1 MQWRLYPG
9 SIENQLGI
17 DKSSNGLRVRCGI
30 IAIVSTLPVPT
41 YLAVF
46 AAALLLALVLTPLAG
61 RLGRR
66 WGLVDRPGGRRAHRG
81 EIPRTGG
88 IALFGAFTGTL
99 LLAFLLFPAWLPP
112 STDPKE
118 TTRLAGLLLGST
130 VAFGF
135 GLLDDKRE
143 LSWRGQISVQ
153 VLCAAIAIVTLIFIE
168 RVNNPFTNTQIVFPD
183 LVVWTLTTFWFL
195 GAMNTLNW
203 LDGLD
208 GLAAGVTAILAAVLV
223 GHMLWRADPP
233 QWSVAILPLAL
244 LGATLG
250 FLPWNFNPARIFMG
264 SSGSYFLGFAVAAL
278 GIIGGARMATV
289 LLVLGLP
296 IVDVAWLI
304 WRRKR
309 RGLSPGAGGR
319 DHLHFRLLDLG
330 LGQRQIVLGY
340 YAFCAAF
347 GLLALSIGPR
357 IYKLLAL
364 LGLGVVVLVV
374 LWWAERQEETV
385 IGDR

>member
-1 MQWRLYPG
+1 MANN
-9 SIENQLGI
+9 ST
-17 DKSSNGLRVRCGI
+17 KARVRPSLAGCI
-30 IAIVSTLPVPT
+30 VPRYNWLVILSSTSFPFIAI
-41 YLAVF
+41 F
-46 AAALLLALVLTPLAG
+46 ALSFLLALILTPLAG
-61 RLGRR
+61 WLGRR

-88 IALFGAFTGTL
+88 IALFGAFTITL
-99 LLAFLLFPAWLPP
+99 LLAFLLFRRWLPA
-112 STDPKE
+112 STDPNE
-118 TTRLAGLLLGST
+118 TTRLAGLLVGST
-130 VAFGF
+130 FAFIF
-135 GLLDDKRE
+135 GLVDDKRE
-143 LSWRGQISVQ
+143 LSWRGQITVQ
-153 VLCAAIAIVTLIFIE
+153 LVCSAIAIVALIFIE
-168 RVNNPFTNTQIVFPD
+168 RVNNPFSANQIVFPD
-183 LVVWTLTTFWFL
+183 LIVWALTAFWFL
-195 GAMNTLNW
+195 GAMNTVNW

-208 GLAAGVTAILAAVLV
+208 GLAAGVAAILSAVLV
-223 GHMLWRADPP
+223 AHMLFRADPP
-233 QWSVAILPLAL
+233 QLSVAVLPLAL

-250 FLPWNFNPARIFMG
+250 FLPFNFNPARIFMG

-289 LLVLGLP
+289 LMVLGLP

-304 WRRKR
+304 WRRRR
-309 RGLSPGAGGR
+309 RGLSAGQGGR

-364 LGLGVVVLVV
+364 LTLGGIVLAV
-374 LWWAERQEETV
+374 LWWAERQES
-385 IGDR
+385 

>member
-1 MQWRLYPG
+1 
-9 SIENQLGI
+9 
-17 DKSSNGLRVRCGI
+17 
-30 IAIVSTLPVPT
+30 
-41 YLAVF
+41 
-46 AAALLLALVLTPLAG
+46 
-61 RLGRR
+61 
-66 WGLVDRPGGRRAHRG
+66 
-81 EIPRTGG
+81 
-88 IALFGAFTGTL
+88 
-99 LLAFLLFPAWLPP
+99 
-112 STDPKE
+112 
-118 TTRLAGLLLGST
+118 
-130 VAFGF
+130 
-135 GLLDDKRE
+135 
-143 LSWRGQISVQ
+143 
-153 VLCAAIAIVTLIFIE
+153 
-168 RVNNPFTNTQIVFPD
+168 
-183 LVVWTLTTFWFL
+183 
-195 GAMNTLNW
+195 MNTLNW

-233 QWSVAILPLAL
+233 QLSVAILPLAL

-309 RGLSPGAGGR
+309 RGVSPGAGGR

-357 IYKLLAL
+357 IFKLLAL
-364 LGLGVVVLVV
+364 LGLSVAVLIV
-374 LWWAERQEETV
+374 LWWAERQEERV
-385 IGDR
+385 NSNR

>member
-1 MQWRLYPG
+1 MATIIAECLCAIG
-9 SIENQLGI
+9 
-17 DKSSNGLRVRCGI
+17 CGI
-30 IAIVSTLPVPT
+30 IALVSTLPVLT

-46 AAALLLALVLTPLAG
+46 AVALLLALGLTPLAG

-99 LLAFLLFPAWLPP
+99 LLAFLFFPGWLPA
-112 STDPKE
+112 STDPEE

-153 VLCAAIAIVTLIFIE
+153 VLCAAIAIATLIFIE

-233 QWSVAILPLAL
+233 QLSVAILPLAL

-309 RGLSPGAGGR
+309 RGVSPGAGGR

-357 IYKLLAL
+357 IFKLLAL
-364 LGLGVVVLVV
+364 LGLGIVVLAV
-374 LWWAERQEETV
+374 LWWAERQE
-385 IGDR
+385 GRAPSDR

>member
-1 MQWRLYPG
+1 MRKG
-9 SIENQLGI
+9 SRYG
-17 DKSSNGLRVRCGI
+17 GLLDRRFGAALRCGI
-30 IAIVSTLPVPT
+30 IGGVNTLPLVV
-41 YLAVF
+41 YLTIF
-46 AAALLLALVLTPLAG
+46 GAAFLLALLLTPLAG
-61 RLGRR
+61 RLGER

-81 EIPRTGG
+81 AIPRTGG
-88 IALFGAFTGTL
+88 IALFGAFAITL
-99 LLAFLLFPAWLPP
+99 LAAFLLFQRWLPP
-112 STDPKE
+112 STDPNE
-118 TTRLAGLLLGST
+118 RTRLAGLLLGST
-130 VAFGF
+130 LAFGF

-143 LSWRGQISVQ
+143 LGWRGQFAVQ
-153 VLCAAIAIVTLIFIE
+153 LLCAAVAIATLIFIE
-168 RVNNPFTNTQIVFPD
+168 RVNNPFTDQQIVFAD

-233 QWSVAILPLAL
+233 QLSVAILPLAL

-309 RGLSPGAGGR
+309 RGVSPGAGGR

-357 IYKLLAL
+357 IFKLLAL
-364 LGLGVVVLVV
+364 LGLSVAVLIV
-374 LWWAERQEETV
+374 LWWAERQEERV
-385 IGDR
+385 NSNR

>member
-1 MQWRLYPG
+1 M
-9 SIENQLGI
+9 GI
-17 DKSSNGLRVRCGI
+17 LPFVSVLA
-30 IAIVSTLPVPT
+30 IAFV
-41 YLAVF
+41 
-46 AAALLLALVLTPLAG
+46 LALILTPLAG
-61 RLGRR
+61 WLGRR

-88 IALFGAFTGTL
+88 IALFGAFTITL
-99 LLAFLLFPAWLPP
+99 LLAFLLFRRWLPV
-112 STDPKE
+112 STDPDE
-118 TTRLAGLLLGST
+118 TTRLAGLLVGST
-130 VAFGF
+130 FAFAF

-153 VLCAAIAIVTLIFIE
+153 LGCSAIAIVALIFIE
-168 RVNNPFTNTQIVFPD
+168 RINNPFTNMQIVFPD
-183 LVVWTLTTFWFL
+183 LLVWALTTFWFL

-208 GLAAGVTAILAAVLV
+208 GLAAGVAAILSAVLV
-223 GHMLWRADPP
+223 AHMLLRAVPP
-233 QWSVAILPLAL
+233 QLSVAVLPLAL

-250 FLPWNFNPARIFMG
+250 FLPFNFNPARIFMG

-289 LLVLGLP
+289 LMVLGLP

-304 WRRKR
+304 WRRR
-309 RGLSPGAGGR
+309 QRGLSAGQGGR

-330 LGQRQIVLGY
+330 FSQRQIVLGY

-364 LGLGVVVLVV
+364 LALGGIVLAV
-374 LWWAERQEETV
+374 LWWAERQEA
-385 IGDR
+385 

>member
-1 MQWRLYPG
+1 V
-9 SIENQLGI
+9 
-17 DKSSNGLRVRCGI
+17 SN
-30 IAIVSTLPVPT
+30 LPVPT

-61 RLGRR
+61 WLGRR

-99 LLAFLLFPAWLPP
+99 LLAFVLFPSWLPA

-118 TTRLAGLLLGST
+118 STRLAGLLLGST

-168 RVNNPFTNTQIVFPD
+168 RVNNPFTNTQIIFPD

-233 QWSVAILPLAL
+233 QLSVAILPLAL

-364 LGLGVVVLVV
+364 LGLGVVVVAV
-374 LWWAERQEETV
+374 LWWAERQEGEGV
-385 IGDR
+385 NGRR

>member
-1 MQWRLYPG
+1 MRIHPFVGVL
-9 SIENQLGI
+9 ITAF
-17 DKSSNGLRVRCGI
+17 V
-30 IAIVSTLPVPT
+30 
-41 YLAVF
+41 
-46 AAALLLALVLTPLAG
+46 LALVLTPLAG

-66 WGLVDRPGGRRAHRG
+66 WGLVDRPGGRRSHRG

-88 IALFGAFTGTL
+88 IALFGAFTLTL
-99 LLAFLLFPAWLPP
+99 LLAFFVFHRWLPV
-112 STDPKE
+112 STDPDE

-130 VAFGF
+130 FAFAF

-143 LSWRGQISVQ
+143 LSWRGQLSVQ
-153 VLCAAIAIVTLIFIE
+153 LGCSAIAILALIFIE
-168 RVNNPFTNTQIVFPD
+168 RVNNPFSNMQIVFPD
-183 LVVWTLTTFWFL
+183 LIVWALTAFWFL

-208 GLAAGVTAILAAVLV
+208 GLAAGVAAILSAVLV
-223 GHMLWRADPP
+223 AHMLLRAVPP
-233 QWSVAILPLAL
+233 QLSVAVLPLAL

-250 FLPWNFNPARIFMG
+250 FLPFNFNPARIFMG

-289 LLVLGLP
+289 LMVLGLP

-304 WRRKR
+304 WRRRR
-309 RGLSPGAGGR
+309 RGLSAGQGGR

-330 LGQRQIVLGY
+330 LSQRQIVLGY

-364 LGLGVVVLVV
+364 LALGGIVLVV
-374 LWWAERQEETV
+374 LWWAERQET
-385 IGDR
+385 

>member
-1 MQWRLYPG
+1 V
-9 SIENQLGI
+9 N
-17 DKSSNGLRVRCGI
+17 
-30 IAIVSTLPVPT
+30 TLPLVT

-46 AAALLLALVLTPLAG
+46 GAAFLLALLLTPLAG
-61 RLGRR
+61 RLGER

-81 EIPRTGG
+81 VIPRTGG
-88 IALFGAFTGTL
+88 IALFGAFAITL
-99 LLAFLLFPAWLPP
+99 LAAFLLFHRWLPP
-112 STDPKE
+112 STDPDE
-118 TTRLAGLLLGST
+118 RTRLAGLLLGST
-130 VAFGF
+130 LAFGF

-143 LSWRGQISVQ
+143 LGWRGQFAVQ
-153 VLCAAIAIVTLIFIE
+153 LLCAAVAIATLIFIE
-168 RVNNPFTNTQIVFPD
+168 RVNNPFTDQQIVFAD

-233 QWSVAILPLAL
+233 QLSVAILPLAL

-309 RGLSPGAGGR
+309 RGVSPGAGGR

-357 IYKLLAL
+357 IFKLLAL
-364 LGLGVVVLVV
+364 LGLSVAVLIV
-374 LWWAERQEETV
+374 LWWAERQEERV
-385 IGDR
+385 NSNR

>member
-1 MQWRLYPG
+1 M
-9 SIENQLGI
+9 
-17 DKSSNGLRVRCGI
+17 
-30 IAIVSTLPVPT
+30 STLPLPT
-41 YLAVF
+41 YLAIF
-46 AAALLLALVLTPLAG
+46 AAALLLAVALTPLAG

-88 IALFGAFTGTL
+88 LALFGAFAGTL
-99 LLAFLLFPAWLPP
+99 LAAFLLFHRWLPP
-112 STDPKE
+112 STDPNE
-118 TTRLAGLLLGST
+118 TTRLAGLLLGSAA
-130 VAFGF
+130 AFGF
-135 GLLDDKRE
+135 GLLDDWRE
-143 LSWRGQISVQ
+143 LSWRGQILAQ
-153 VLCAAIAIVTLIFIE
+153 LACTAIAIATLIFIE
-168 RVNNPFTNTQIVFPD
+168 RVNNPFTDGQIVFPD
-183 LVVWTLTTFWFL
+183 LVVWGLTTFWFL

-233 QWSVAILPLAL
+233 QLSVAVLPLAL

-304 WRRKR
+304 WRRQR
-309 RGLSPGAGGR
+309 VGLSPGTGGR

-364 LGLGVVVLVV
+364 LGLGVVVVAV
-374 LWWAERQEETV
+374 LWWAERQEGRVVGE
-385 IGDR
+385 R

>member
-1 MQWRLYPG
+1 M
-9 SIENQLGI
+9 
-17 DKSSNGLRVRCGI
+17 KS
-30 IAIVSTLPVPT
+30 LPFV
-41 YLAVF
+41 AVLVASF
-46 AAALLLALVLTPLAG
+46 VLALVLTPLAG

-66 WGLVDRPGGRRAHRG
+66 WGLVDRPGGRRMHRG
-81 EIPRTGG
+81 EIPRTVGV
-88 IALFGAFTGTL
+88 ALFGAFTITL
-99 LLAFLLFPAWLPP
+99 LLAFLLFPRWLPA
-112 STDPKE
+112 STDPDE

-130 VAFGF
+130 AAFAF

-153 VLCAAIAIVTLIFIE
+153 LGCSAIAIVTLIFIE
-168 RVNNPFTNTQIVFPD
+168 RVNNPFTDQQIVFPD
-183 LVVWTLTTFWFL
+183 LIVWALTTFWFL
-195 GAMNTLNW
+195 GAMNTVNW

-208 GLAAGVTAILAAVLV
+208 GLAAGVAAILSAVLV
-223 GHMLWRADPP
+223 AHMLWRADPP
-233 QWSVAILPLAL
+233 QLSVAVLPLAL

-250 FLPWNFNPARIFMG
+250 FLPFNFNPARIFMG

-289 LLVLGLP
+289 LMVLGLP

-304 WRRKR
+304 WRRRR
-309 RGLSPGAGGR
+309 RGVSPGAGGR

-330 LGQRQIVLGY
+330 FSQRQIVLGY

-364 LGLGVVVLVV
+364 LALGGIVLAV
-374 LWWAERQEETV
+374 LWWAERREIREA
-385 IGDR
+385 

>member
-1 MQWRLYPG
+1 MG
-9 SIENQLGI
+9 A
-17 DKSSNGLRVRCGI
+17 RVSRCGI
-30 IAIVSTLPVPT
+30 IELVSTTLPVPT
-41 YLAVF
+41 YLAIF
-46 AAALLLALVLTPLAG
+46 AAALLLAAALTPLAG
-61 RLGRR
+61 WLGRR

-99 LLAFLLFPAWLPP
+99 LLAFLVFPDRLPP
-112 STDPKE
+112 STDPNE
-118 TTRLAGLLLGST
+118 STRLAGLLLGSA

-135 GLLDDKRE
+135 GLLDDQRE
-143 LSWRGQISVQ
+143 LSWRGQILAQLACS
-153 VLCAAIAIVTLIFIE
+153 AIAIAALIFIE
-168 RVNNPFTNTQIVFPD
+168 RVNNPFTDSQIVFPD
-183 LVVWTLTTFWFL
+183 LVVWALTTFWFL

-223 GHMLWRADPP
+223 GHMLWRAAPP
-233 QWSVAILPLAL
+233 QYSVAILPLAL

-250 FLPWNFNPARIFMG
+250 FLPWNFSPARIFMG

-304 WRRKR
+304 WRRRR
-309 RGLSPGAGGR
+309 RGESAGAGGR

-357 IYKLLAL
+357 IFKLLAL
-364 LGLGVVVLVV
+364 LALGIVVLVV
-374 LWWAERQEETV
+374 LSWAERQEK
-385 IGDR
+385 

>member
-1 MQWRLYPG
+1 M
-9 SIENQLGI
+9 
-17 DKSSNGLRVRCGI
+17 
-30 IAIVSTLPVPT
+30 STLPIFT
-41 YLAVF
+41 YLAIF
-46 AAALLLALVLTPLAG
+46 GAALLLAMLLTPLAG

-66 WGLVDRPGGRRAHRG
+66 WGLVDRPGGRRTHRG

-88 IALFGAFTGTL
+88 IALFGAFILTL
-99 LLAFLLFPAWLPP
+99 LLAFLLFPRFLPP
-112 STDPKE
+112 STDPNE
-118 TTRLAGLLLGST
+118 TTRLAGLLLGSAI
-130 VAFGF
+130 AFGF
-135 GLLDDKRE
+135 GLLDDWRE
-143 LSWRGQISVQ
+143 LSWRGQILVQ
-153 VLCAAIAIVTLIFIE
+153 MLCAAIAIATLIFIE
-168 RVNNPFTNTQIVFPD
+168 RVNNPFTNTQLVFSD
-183 LVVWTLTTFWFL
+183 LVVWALTTFWFL

-223 GHMLWRADPP
+223 VHMLGRADPP
-233 QWSVAILPLAL
+233 QLSVAILPLAL

-304 WRRKR
+304 WRRRR
-309 RGLSPGAGGR
+309 RGVSAGAGGR

-340 YAFCAAF
+340 YAFCATF

-357 IYKLLAL
+357 IFKLLAL
-364 LGLGVVVLVV
+364 VGLSVAVLVV
-374 LWWAERQEETV
+374 LGWAERQEQNDE
-385 IGDR
+385 R